1 MFVEIEL
8 KDILEHPLGNG
19 SVLLLQESKGSRVC
33 LINVGP
39 VEASMIADQLE
50 GVVTPRPMAHDLVVE
65 VLSCSGSALQATY
78 IERVLA
84 STYYAALEISQP
96 DGGTLRID
104 ARPSDAIT
112 IALKQDRPIYMH
124 DQLLNCNPAVNGHA
138 PCEES
143 DILSGILESGG
154 IQKGDHN
161 TKRRQR

>member
-33 LINVGP
+33 LINVGA

-65 VLSCSGSALQATY
+65 IMSCSGSALRATY

-112 IALKQDRPIYMH
+112 IALKQNRPIYMD
-124 DQLLNCNPAVNGHA
+124 DQLLNCNPTVNGHG

-143 DILSGILESGG
+143 DILSGILENSGLPRV
-154 IQKGDHN
+154 DTN
-161 TKRRQR
+161 AKRRQR